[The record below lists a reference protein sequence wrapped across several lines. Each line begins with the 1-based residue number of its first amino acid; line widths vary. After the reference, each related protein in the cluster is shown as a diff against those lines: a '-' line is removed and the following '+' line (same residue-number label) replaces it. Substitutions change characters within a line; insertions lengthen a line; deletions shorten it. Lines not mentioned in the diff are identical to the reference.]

1 MEATNDR
8 ILDGCRVP
16 SPEIAIT
23 SYRINRSSNFEN
35 LVVAIGHP
43 KAPRSSLLNMSLCQ
57 VQSLEKTSH
66 RSHFESITLS
76 VLQNLFFVSQQ
87 ILLSPRS
94 WRKWDTDPCHQLFS
108 VCYIRYRYFVGNF
121 NVRLMAYHAL
131 SRWIASMYQPH
142 ILFKP
147 LRSILILISFIV
159 VGK

>member
-8 ILDGCRVP
+8 ILDGCKVP

-76 VLQNLFFVSQQ
+76 VLQNLFFVSPQ

-94 WRKWDTDPCHQLFS
+94 WRKWDTNPCHQLFS
-108 VCYIRYRYFVGNF
+108 VCYIRYFVGNF